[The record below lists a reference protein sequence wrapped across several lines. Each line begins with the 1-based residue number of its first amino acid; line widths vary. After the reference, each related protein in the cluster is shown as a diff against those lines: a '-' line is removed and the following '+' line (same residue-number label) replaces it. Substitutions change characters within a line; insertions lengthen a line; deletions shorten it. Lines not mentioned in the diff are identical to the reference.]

1 MQIEESLHGLR
12 AQLKI
17 WRGQHQTIA
26 FVPTMGNLHAGHLS
40 LLSKAATLADKVVV
54 SVFVNPLQF
63 DDAKDLAN
71 YPRTLQNDIQQLT
84 DAGCDLLFIPDN
96 KVMYPAGLDFHSY
109 VHVPGMD
116 DKLCG
121 LERPGHFDGVATV
134 VSKLFNMVQPDVAV
148 FGEKDYQQ
156 LLLIRKLVHD
166 FNLPV
171 KIVAAP
177 TCREQDGLAMSSRN
191 RRLNEAQRKLA
202 PMLYQQL
209 VIIRDQLAQG
219 AENDLPELLEH
230 AKDALAEAGFNVDY
244 LEIRRAED
252 LLAAEV
258 NQDREV
264 RILVAARLGEVRLI
278 DNLSASLSQPR

>member
-1 MQIEESLHGLR
+1 MQIEDSLSGLR

-17 WRGQHQTIA
+17 WRQQHQTIA
-26 FVPTMGNLHAGHLS
+26 FVPTMGNLHDGHLS
-40 LLSKAATLADKVVV
+40 LLKKARTLADKVVV
-54 SVFVNPLQF
+54 SIFVNPLQF
-63 DDAKDLAN
+63 DDANDLAH
-71 YPRTLQNDIQQLT
+71 YPRTLKNDINKLT
-84 DAGCDLLFIPDN
+84 GAGCDLLFTPDN
-96 KVMYPAGLDFHSY
+96 KVMYPTGLDFHSF

-156 LLLIRKLVHD
+156 LLLIRKLVAD

-177 TCREQDGLAMSSRN
+177 TCREPDGLAMSSRN
-191 RRLNEAQRKLA
+191 QRLNVSQRQLA
-202 PMLYQQL
+202 TMLHQQL
-209 VIIRDQLAQG
+209 TLIKQQLEQG
-219 AENDLPELLEH
+219 NHDSQTLCDEAIAILT
-230 AKDALAEAGFNVDY
+230 EAGFAVDY

-252 LLAAEV
+252 LMLA
-258 NQDREV
+258 DIRKDHKL

-278 DNLSASLSQPR
+278 DNMAVSLSART

>member
-1 MQIEESLHGLR
+1 MQIEDSLSGLR

-17 WRGQHQTIA
+17 WRQQGHTIA
-26 FVPTMGNLHAGHLS
+26 FVPTMGNLHDGHLS
-40 LLSKAATLADKVVV
+40 LLKKARTLADKVVV
-54 SVFVNPLQF
+54 SIFVNPLQF
-63 DDAKDLAN
+63 DDANDLAN
-71 YPRTLQNDIQQLT
+71 YPRTLKNDINKLT
-84 DAGCDLLFIPDN
+84 GAGCDLLFTPDN
-96 KVMYPAGLDFHSY
+96 KVMYPTGLDFHSF

-156 LLLIRKLVHD
+156 LLLIRKLVAD

-177 TCREQDGLAMSSRN
+177 TCREADGLAMSSRN
-191 RRLNEAQRKLA
+191 QRLNVSQRQLA
-202 PMLYQQL
+202 TMLHQQL
-209 VIIRDQLAQG
+209 TLIKQQLEQG
-219 AENDLPELLEH
+219 NQASQALC
-230 AKDALAEAGFNVDY
+230 DAAIATLAEAGFTVDY

-252 LLAAEV
+252 LMLADISK
-258 NQDREV
+258 DRKLRV
-264 RILVAARLGEVRLI
+264 LVAARLGEVLLI
-278 DNLSASLSQPR
+278 DNMAVSLSAPT

>member
-1 MQIEESLHGLR
+1 MQIEDSLSGLR

-17 WRGQHQTIA
+17 WRQQHQTIA
-26 FVPTMGNLHAGHLS
+26 FVPTMGNLHDGHLS
-40 LLSKAATLADKVVV
+40 LLKKARTLADKVVV
-54 SVFVNPLQF
+54 SIFVNPLQF
-63 DDAKDLAN
+63 DDANDLAH
-71 YPRTLQNDIQQLT
+71 YPRTLKNDINKLT
-84 DAGCDLLFIPDN
+84 GAGCDLLFTPDN
-96 KVMYPAGLDFHSY
+96 KVMYPAGLDFHSF

-134 VSKLFNMVQPDVAV
+134 VSKLFNMVQPDLAV

-156 LLLIRKLVHD
+156 LLLIRKLVAD

-177 TCREQDGLAMSSRN
+177 TCREPDGLAMSSRN
-191 RRLNEAQRKLA
+191 QRLNVSQRQLA
-202 PMLYQQL
+202 TMLHQQL
-209 VIIRDQLAQG
+209 TLIKQQLEQG
-219 AENDLPELLEH
+219 NHDSQTLCDEAIAILT
-230 AKDALAEAGFNVDY
+230 EAGFAVDY

-252 LLAAEV
+252 LMLA
-258 NQDREV
+258 DISKDHKL

-278 DNLSASLSQPR
+278 DNMAVSLSART

>member
-1 MQIEESLHGLR
+1 MQIEDSLSGLR

-17 WRGQHQTIA
+17 WRQQHQTIA
-26 FVPTMGNLHAGHLS
+26 FVPTMGNLHDGHLS
-40 LLSKAATLADKVVV
+40 LLKKARTLADKVVV
-54 SVFVNPLQF
+54 SIFVNPLQF
-63 DDAKDLAN
+63 DDANDLAH
-71 YPRTLQNDIQQLT
+71 YPRTLKNDINKLT
-84 DAGCDLLFIPDN
+84 GAGCDLLFTPDN
-96 KVMYPAGLDFHSY
+96 KVMYPTGLDFHSF

-156 LLLIRKLVHD
+156 LLLIRKLVAD

-177 TCREQDGLAMSSRN
+177 TCREADGLAMSSRN
-191 RRLNEAQRKLA
+191 QRLNVTQRQLA
-202 PMLYQQL
+202 IMLNQQL
-209 VIIRDQLAQG
+209 TLIKQQLEQG
-219 AENDLPELLEH
+219 NHDSQTLCDETIAT
-230 AKDALAEAGFNVDY
+230 LAEAGFTVDY

-252 LLAAEV
+252 LMLADISK
-258 NQDREV
+258 DRKLRV
-264 RILVAARLGEVRLI
+264 LVAARLGEVRLI
-278 DNLSASLSQPR
+278 DNMAVSLSAPT

>member
-1 MQIEESLHGLR
+1 MQIEDSLSGLR

-17 WRGQHQTIA
+17 WRQQHQTIA
-26 FVPTMGNLHAGHLS
+26 FVPTMGNLHDGHLS
-40 LLSKAATLADKVVV
+40 LLKKARTLADKVVV
-54 SVFVNPLQF
+54 SIFVNPLQF
-63 DDAKDLAN
+63 DDANDLAH
-71 YPRTLQNDIQQLT
+71 YPRTLKNDINKLT
-84 DAGCDLLFIPDN
+84 GAGCDLLFTPDN
-96 KVMYPAGLDFHSY
+96 KVMYPAGLDFHSF

-134 VSKLFNMVQPDVAV
+134 VSKLFNMVQPDLAV

-156 LLLIRKLVHD
+156 LLLIRKLVAD

-177 TCREQDGLAMSSRN
+177 TCREPDGLAMSSRN
-191 RRLNEAQRKLA
+191 QRLNVSQRQLA
-202 PMLYQQL
+202 TMLHQQL
-209 VIIRDQLAQG
+209 TLIKQQLEQG
-219 AENDLPELLEH
+219 NHDSQTLCDEAIAILT
-230 AKDALAEAGFNVDY
+230 EAGFAVDY

-252 LLAAEV
+252 LMLADI
-258 NQDREV
+258 NKDHKL

-278 DNLSASLSQPR
+278 DNMAVSLSAPT

>member
-1 MQIEESLHGLR
+1 MQIEDSLSGLR

-17 WRGQHQTIA
+17 WRQQHQTIA
-26 FVPTMGNLHAGHLS
+26 FVPTMGNLHDGHLS
-40 LLSKAATLADKVVV
+40 LLKKARTLADKVVV
-54 SVFVNPLQF
+54 SIFVNPLQF
-63 DDAKDLAN
+63 DNANDLSN
-71 YPRTLQNDIQQLT
+71 YPRTLKNDINKLT
-84 DAGCDLLFIPDN
+84 GAGCDLLFTPDN
-96 KVMYPAGLDFHSY
+96 KVMYPAGLDFHSF

-134 VSKLFNMVQPDVAV
+134 VSKLFNMVQPDLAV

-156 LLLIRKLVHD
+156 LLLIRKLVAD

-177 TCREQDGLAMSSRN
+177 TCREADGLAMSSRN
-191 RRLNEAQRKLA
+191 QRLNVTQRQLA
-202 PMLYQQL
+202 IMLNQQL
-209 VIIRDQLAQG
+209 TLIKQQLEQG
-219 AENDLPELLEH
+219 NHDSQTLCDEAIAILT
-230 AKDALAEAGFNVDY
+230 EAGFAVDY

-252 LLAAEV
+252 LMLADI
-258 NQDREV
+258 NKDHKL

-278 DNLSASLSQPR
+278 DNMAVSLSAPT